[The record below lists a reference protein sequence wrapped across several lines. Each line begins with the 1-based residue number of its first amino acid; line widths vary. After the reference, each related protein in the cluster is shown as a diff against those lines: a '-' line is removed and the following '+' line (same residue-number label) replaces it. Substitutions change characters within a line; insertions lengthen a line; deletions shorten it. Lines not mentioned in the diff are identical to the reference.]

1 MIYKDFSDNDL
12 VRLVEDAA
20 KKHTILVERDSKVLM
35 EMNNTLNW
43 IITLLTVL
51 MVTTINLFK
60 HSPHKDL
67 DTSLF
72 CTSKIIFGMGILV
85 LILHKIVL
93 LSYEKIKFKYLNSLH
108 THELELKYDVKKF
121 RSTLDGEAIF
131 SIAEFI
137 NSFKE
142 GKFIFLPGYDERPKN
157 FCRMN
162 KKIKLRGRILIAS
175 FYLSILL
182 ILINLSIFIY
192 LILE

>member
-20 KKHTILVERDSKVLM
+20 KKHTILVERDSKVLT
-35 EMNNTLNW
+35 EMNNALNW

-51 MVTTINLFK
+51 MATSINFFK
-60 HSPHKDL
+60 YSPHNEL
-67 DTSLF
+67 DTYLF

-142 GKFIFLPGYDERPKN
+142 GKFIFLPGYDQRPRN

-162 KKIKLRGRILIAS
+162 EKIKWRGLILKCS
-175 FYLSILL
+175 FYISILL
-182 ILINLSIFIY
+182 IFTNLSIFIF
-192 LILE
+192 LILK